1 MTAAGGIMKAMN
13 NEKGVALVTA
23 LMLTLVMLA
32 ICMTL
37 LYMVTQSTKSSASQK
52 RYSTAVAASYGG
64 TEIIRDVIPRLLS
77 YSSVGSALPAMTG
90 FNNIGLAFP
99 QASSDLNCLKQK
111 LKLNPVGEDGLN
123 AWTACSSANK
133 TIDAKS
139 KPDFTFSLNGLTP
152 GQGYKVYSKIVNTVA
167 GNSDMSGVDYLES
180 GLGVAQAGGGV
191 IAPQHFPS
199 LFTIEVTGEK
209 AYQAKERAELSVLYA
224 Y

>member
-1 MTAAGGIMKAMN
+1 MTAAGGNMKTIN

-37 LYMVTQSTKSSASQK
+37 LYMVMQSTKSSASQK

-64 TEIIRDVIPRLLS
+64 TEIIKDVMPRLLS

-90 FNNIGLAFP
+90 FNNVGLAFP
-99 QASSDLNCLKQK
+99 QASSDLDCLKQK
-111 LKLNPVGEDGLN
+111 LKLAPAD
-123 AWTACSSANK
+123 WTACSADNK
-133 TIDAKS
+133 TVNAKS
-139 KPDFTFSLNGLTP
+139 KPDFTFSLNGLTV
-152 GQGYKVYSKIVNTVA
+152 GQGYKVYSKIVSTVA
-167 GNSDMSGVDYLES
+167 GNSDMSGVDYLEA

-209 AYQAKERAELSVLYA
+209 AFQAKESAQLSVLYA